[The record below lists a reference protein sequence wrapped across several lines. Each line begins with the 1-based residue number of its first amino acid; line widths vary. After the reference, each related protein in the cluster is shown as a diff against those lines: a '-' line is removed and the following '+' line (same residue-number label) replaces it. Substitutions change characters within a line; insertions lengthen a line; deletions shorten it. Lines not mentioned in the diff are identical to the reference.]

1 MSGFRRPVVKLFRA
15 LYGHPDSGT
24 MWEQHCD
31 THVKSVGFAPVG
43 EEWPSCYFHHKLRV
57 FLVIYVDDFKM
68 AGPKSNLSSGW
79 SLLQKGLVIETPVPI
94 GVYLGCGH
102 EEGTTKVGDIVART
116 MTYNMEDFLTSC
128 VDRYLEL
135 ARNGVKLRSVATP
148 FLVEDQ
154 GISPQ
159 GAPSQSGPFSECPWC
174 KHSFL
179 ANTQKP
185 AKDLNWKVAVSV
197 NGSSAD
203 STSGAEPATG
213 DVYVSHKHVEAQ
225 CDHNAEVE
233 VRAVPAQSSKE
244 HGGTPPPSPDEGRL
258 QPII

>member
-1 MSGFRRPVVKLFRA
+1 MTGTPCWICLPPEARTAKTGGFRRPVVKLLRA

-43 EEWPSCYFHHKLRV
+43 EEWHSCYFHHKLRL

-68 AGPKSNLSSGW
+68 AGPKDNLPNGW

-102 EEGTTKVGDIVART
+102 EEGTMKVGDIVART

-135 ARNGVKLRSVATP
+135 AGDGVKLRTVATP

-159 GAPSQSGPFSECPWC
+159 GAPNQSGPFSECPWC
-174 KHSFL
+174 KHIFP
-179 ANTQKP
+179 ANTHKP
-185 AKDLNWKVAVSV
+185 AKDLNWKAAVSV
-197 NGSSAD
+197 NGS
-203 STSGAEPATG
+203 T
-213 DVYVSHKHVEAQ
+213 
-225 CDHNAEVE
+225 
-233 VRAVPAQSSKE
+233 
-244 HGGTPPPSPDEGRL
+244 
-258 QPII
+258 